1 VGTSAV
7 ARQGFTKREWR
18 PVVGRHPQ
26 SKERCSMTSDRFRE
40 LVAKLF
46 GDNQMQCARD
56 LEKDPTTIRRW
67 ISGRVPIPTEVAML
81 LETMEARGISAEKV
95 REYWQRGGV

>member
-1 VGTSAV
+1 
-7 ARQGFTKREWR
+7 
-18 PVVGRHPQ
+18 
-26 SKERCSMTSDRFRE
+26 MTNDRFRA

-56 LEKDPTTIRRW
+56 LEKDPRTVRRW
-67 ISGRVPIPTEVAML
+67 IAGEVAVPTEVAML